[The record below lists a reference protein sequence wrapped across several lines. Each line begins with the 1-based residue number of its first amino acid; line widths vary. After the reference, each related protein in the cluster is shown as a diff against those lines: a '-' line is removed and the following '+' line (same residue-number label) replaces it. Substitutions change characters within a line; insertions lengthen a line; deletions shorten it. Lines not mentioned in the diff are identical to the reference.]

1 MLKTGIT
8 SKAFV
13 RTTGSYGTPTFTEVS
28 IINDLTQNATAQEAE
43 ANDRSSPVN
52 KSVITSIDLNW
63 TGTMKKDLSA
73 TWTLIY
79 EAMLEGA
86 TLDMLFLDGGSTTN
100 NTTGY
105 RADVQVFDVTEDQ
118 GRNTRLYNSV
128 KFMPTE
134 SDNPVKAVLVTA
146 GALTYATVTGTTL
159 SYA

>member
-8 SKAFV
+8 CKAFV
-13 RTTGSYGTPTFTEVS
+13 RSSGNYGTPTWTELS
-28 IINDLTQNATAQEAE
+28 IINDLTQNLTANEGE
-43 ANDRSSPVN
+43 ANARASVIDL
-52 KSVITSIDLNW
+52 SVITSIGLNW
-63 TGTMKKDLSA
+63 TGTMKKDASA

-79 EAMLEGA
+79 EALLEGA
-86 TLDMLFLDGGSTTN
+86 PLDMLFLDGGSTTN
-100 NTTGY
+100 NTTGF
-105 RADVQVFDVTEDQ
+105 RADVQVFDTSEDQ

-134 SDNPVKAVLVTA
+134 SDNPVKAVLVTG